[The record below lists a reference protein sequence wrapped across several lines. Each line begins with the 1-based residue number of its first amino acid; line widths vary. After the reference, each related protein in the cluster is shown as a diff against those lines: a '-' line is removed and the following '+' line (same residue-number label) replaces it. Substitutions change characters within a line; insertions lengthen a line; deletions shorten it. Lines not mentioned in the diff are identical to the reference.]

1 MSSMTQLAYWKTYFT
16 PNRYSNDL
24 IPTQTGKVAIVTGA
38 NTGLGYATMV
48 ALAGHGAHVIL
59 ACRSKERALDAIE
72 KAKQDIKEKYPQA
85 LAPNLEFLELDL
97 NDMSKCKKAA
107 EEFLSKG
114 LPLHLLVN
122 NSGIMTTPFA
132 LSADGIEQQ
141 FAVNHMGHFVF
152 TTALLDRIKE
162 SQPSRIVVL
171 RKDFY
176 ITMPPI
182 NCIDFDTLNDEKMS
196 TIVSRYGR
204 SKLANVLF
212 GKALARRLADTQV
225 YVNVVHPGFVDTELT
240 RHNKDLFGAVV
251 LRILDVITAVMAMTP
266 EVGALTQLY
275 VATSPEIVNKD
286 IRGRYF
292 VPIANEIQPS
302 AYALDEA
309 LQEKLWAFSEKLAK
323 EKVHA

>member
-24 IPTQTGKVAIVTGA
+24 IPNQTGKVAIVTGA

-97 NDMSKCKKAA
+97 NDMNKCKKAA
-107 EEFLSKG
+107 EEFLGKG

-152 TTALLDRIKE
+152 TTALLDRIRE

-171 RKDFY
+171 SSHAHER
-176 ITMPPI
+176 PVEGG
-182 NCIDFDTLNDEKMS
+182 IDFNTLNDEKMS

-212 GKALARRLADTQV
+212 GKALARRLLDTQV
-225 YVNVVHPGFVDTELT
+225 YVNIVHPGFVATELT

>member
-1 MSSMTQLAYWKTYFT
+1 MSSIKQLAYWKTYFT

-24 IPTQTGKVAIVTGA
+24 IPDQTGKVAIVTGA

-48 ALAGHGAHVIL
+48 ALAGHGAHVFL
-59 ACRSKERALDAIE
+59 ACRSEERALHAVE
-72 KAKQDIKEKYPQA
+72 KAKQEIKEKYPRA
-85 LAPNLEFLELDL
+85 PAPNLEFLELDL

-107 EEFLSKG
+107 NEFLNKG

-171 RKDFY
+171 SSHSHER
-176 ITMPPI
+176 PVEGG
-182 NCIDFDTLNDEKMS
+182 IDFDTLNDEKMS

-212 GKALARRLADTQV
+212 GKALARRFADTQV
-225 YVNVVHPGFVDTELT
+225 YVNIVHPGFVATELQ
-240 RHNKDLFGAVV
+240 RHNKELFGPVV
-251 LRILDVITAVMAMTP
+251 LRVLEAITAVMAMTP

-302 AYALDEA
+302 AYAQDEE
-309 LQEKLWAFSEKLAK
+309 LQEKLWAFSEKLVI
-323 EKVHA
+323 EKVRA

>member
-1 MSSMTQLAYWKTYFT
+1 MSSMKQLAYWKTYFT

-24 IPTQTGKVAIVTGA
+24 IPDQTGKVAIVTGA

-48 ALAGHGAHVIL
+48 ALAGRGAHVFL
-59 ACRSKERALDAIE
+59 ACRSEERALHAVE
-72 KAKQDIKEKYPQA
+72 EAKQEIKEKYPRA
-85 LAPNLEFLELDL
+85 PAPNLEFLELDL

-107 EEFLSKG
+107 NEFLNKG

-171 RKDFY
+171 SSHSHER
-176 ITMPPI
+176 PVEGG
-182 NCIDFDTLNDEKMS
+182 IDFDTLNDEKMS

-225 YVNVVHPGFVDTELT
+225 YVNIVHPGFVATELQ
-240 RHNKDLFGAVV
+240 RHNKDLFGPAV
-251 LRILDVITAVMAMTP
+251 LRILEAITAVMAMTP

-302 AYALDEA
+302 AYAQDEA
-309 LQEKLWAFSEKLAK
+309 LQEKLWAFSEKLVK
-323 EKVHA
+323 EKVRA